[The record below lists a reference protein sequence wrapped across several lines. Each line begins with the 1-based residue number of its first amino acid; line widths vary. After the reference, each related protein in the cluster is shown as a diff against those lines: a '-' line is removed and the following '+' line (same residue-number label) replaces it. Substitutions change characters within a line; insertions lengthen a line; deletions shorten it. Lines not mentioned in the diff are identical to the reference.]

1 MQRTA
6 LITGAARG
14 IGLAIAEL
22 FRQEGIR
29 VIAPTRGEMDLSS
42 PDSIKKYVANLP
54 GPVHILVNNAGINP
68 ISPLTMLQDRDIEE
82 TLQVNLRAPLLL
94 MRLLLPGMV
103 ENRYG
108 RVLNISSIWSQVAKP
123 GRGIYAATKS
133 ALNALT
139 RTAAVEVAPYQVLV
153 NALAPGFVNT
163 ELTRKNNSPEELA
176 KIAQGL
182 PLQRLADPGEI
193 AELAYFLCSDKNTF
207 MTGQTLFADGGFTC
221 L

>member
-29 VIAPTRGEMDLSS
+29 VIAPARGDMDLAS
-42 PDSIKKYVANLP
+42 PDSIQKYVANLP